1 MTTNTEI
8 KVLIEEQIV
17 GSLLVPK
24 TEINANWENV
34 ILALTQDFVA
44 VEVEDKTNI
53 PSEGMLFQN
62 NVFVETETNKFQTH
76 DHEIPGTVIA
86 FVVDGTVAAVDTYSD
101 QMFDWFV
108 AAILSSPEIIIT
120 EV

>member
-34 ILALTQDFVA
+34 ISALTQDFVA